1 MKHSLKLRRAVKEA
15 ISQAFYEILTSYTVD
30 FSRDNPPDLWTDEQ
44 KRIWDAITDAQFK
57 VEKRVMEAF
66 DS

>member
-1 MKHSLKLRRAVKEA
+1 MKHSLKLRRAVEEA
-15 ISQAFYEILTSYTVD
+15 IRQTHHSILCAHTDD

-44 KRIWDAITDAQFK
+44 KRIWDAITDAQYK
-57 VEKRVMEAF
+57 VEQAVREAF